1 MYYNMYN
8 NNIEI
13 AFGWDDY
20 KELDN
25 IRKHGIS
32 FKKALYVFT
41 DINIIEYYDYIH
53 NNYEQRYITV
63 GMVNE
68 IICVAY
74 TVRNER
80 NRIISARA
88 ADSNE
93 KENYI
98 KWVGLH

>member
-1 MYYNMYN
+1 
-8 NNIEI
+8 
-13 AFGWDDY
+13 
-20 KELDN
+20 
-25 IRKHGIS
+25 
-32 FKKALYVFT
+32 
-41 DINIIEYYDYIH
+41 
-53 NNYEQRYITV
+53 
-63 GMVNE
+63 MVNE

-80 NRIISARA
+80 IRIISARA

>member
-8 NNIEI
+8 KNIEI
-13 AFGWDDY
+13 AFGWDDF

-25 IRKHGIS
+25 IKKHGIS
-32 FKKALYVFT
+32 FKKASYVFT
-41 DINIIEYYDYIH
+41 DINRIEYYDYIH
-53 NNYEQRYITV
+53 SNYEQRYITI

-80 NRIISARA
+80 IRIISARA
-88 ADSNE
+88 ADNNE